1 LIDFALIHS
10 MLCDMQTMLSNEW
23 TIWTTIDSAVQNID
37 VGGQLVDKI
46 NEHIY
51 VKFLSQQFVCRNGT
65 ISLPVSAPIT
75 LLILGL

>member
-10 MLCDMQTMLSNEW
+10 MPCDMQTMLSNEW
-23 TIWTTIDSAVQNID
+23 TTIDID

-51 VKFLSQQFVCRNGT
+51 VKFLSKRFVCRKNGT